1 MEEMD
6 FKSMLDKFAAGGFQK
21 GEQVIL
27 SNFGTNQTLL
37 SIIFQAP
44 NEIKILSMQDNESF
58 IYRAVELYCAGEQVC
73 FAQTTI
79 PKNKNKA
86 EVMADVLEGKLGLG
100 QIVVKHNLPNKRV
113 LKRIGRDATHF
124 WRTYVI
130 EGPDVFLEITED
142 FPREPFILMG
152 WL

>member
-6 FKSMLDKFAAGGFQK
+6 FRSMLDKFAAGGFQK

-44 NEIKILSMQDNESF
+44 NEIKILSMQDNEGS
-58 IYRAVELYCAGEQVC
+58 IYRAVDLFCAGEKVC
-73 FAQTTI
+73 WAQTTV
-79 PKNKNKA
+79 PKKKNKP
-86 EVMADVLEGKLGLG
+86 EVLADILEGKLGLG

-113 LKRIGRDATHF
+113 LKKIGRDDSYF

-130 EGPDVFLEITED
+130 EGPDVFLEITEE
-142 FPREPFILMG
+142 FPREPFILIG